1 MTERPSRAVDL
12 HGFALREF
20 LEFVRK
26 EDPTWLEGAQV
37 RRSDDGHQRSGLVE
51 GKVWVEGN
59 SPTSTRGRHLLGSDV
74 DEVTKQFE
82 ADSPLVAIA
91 VERGGALVDAHDQAD
106 AVLQVL
112 VGEGHPV
119 SDAEV
124 GPAWNLRW
132 WARPGEFHVCRCR
145 TAFS

>member
-51 GKVWVEGN
+51 GKVWVEVLMGEK
-59 SPTSTRGRHLLGSDV
+59 SAEALARVLARAEAF
-74 DEVTKQFE
+74 DENE
-82 ADSPLVAIA
+82 A
-91 VERGGALVDAHDQAD
+91 R
-106 AVLQVL
+106 AVL
-112 VGEGHPV
+112 
-119 SDAEV
+119 
-124 GPAWNLRW
+124 NLLKALRLGNV
-132 WARPGEFHVCRCR
+132 AG
-145 TAFS
+145 A